1 MRKKQHPSDI
11 EFYRI
16 RRNLNKILSPM
27 TWPERWAYL
36 EEKAKKAIP
45 DPQYL
50 TPERL
55 AEQEAYVKEA
65 LAKYRAQKTAKAAL
79 VCGED
84 PAEYKT
90 QTP

>member
-1 MRKKQHPSDI
+1 MKKQHPSDV

-16 RRNLNKILSPM
+16 RRNLNKILLPM

-36 EEKAKKAIP
+36 EAKAAKAIP
-45 DPQYL
+45 NPLYS
-50 TPERL
+50 TPERK

-65 LAKYRAQKTAKAAL
+65 LAKYRAQKAAKAAL

-84 PAEYKT
+84 PAEYNA